1 MARRVRNRDEGG
13 FTLLELMIVCV
24 VSPLIVGA
32 LALGLMTVLSLQAGV
47 SNRLADSA
55 DSQVVQASFR
65 NDVQSAQYITT
76 QSTNSPQC
84 GTGFQI
90 LGLEW
95 NENPTTNV
103 FETVVS
109 YMTVPVT
116 SGSTTTYS
124 LVRQECTNVTST
136 QSPITPVTSSTVLS
150 TNLAASLVANEL
162 TTPLIVILPVS
173 SANAASGGWV
183 ATNVVTSVTFPI
195 TEPGTNT
202 PGASKGYTYTLV
214 ATPPAANLP
223 SDNYVPITSSANAG
237 CGYASTGS
245 GTYASALCLVDFS
258 ALSANN
264 GALMVAARQG
274 CVELSVPLPGGST
287 LYFCISITGAPVE
300 PSALP
305 TWTDGFLGNQING
318 VPFYSDVPGDAALY
332 QSCEGDS
339 STCSITDNGSGPQ
352 VANTWGGVTTIQI
365 SDITVI
371 APDGNVA
378 TGWEFVS
385 ADAES
390 TDGGESITWT
400 SNQPMYDIPNNE
412 PSEDASDPIGNACNS
427 GAGVSGSYTNSSGT
441 TPVTSTQF
449 FAQSPATT
457 IVCDGDSNGTKTGT
471 LMVEALQ
478 PTSMTITM
486 VGTGL
491 EGISLGL
498 LF

>member
-1 MARRVRNRDEGG
+1 VRNRDEGG
-13 FTLLELMIVCV
+13 FTLLELLIVCV
-24 VSPLIVGA
+24 VSPLVVGA
-32 LALGLMTVLSLQAGV
+32 LALGLMTVLSLQSGV

-65 NDVQSAQYITT
+65 NDVQSAQYLTT

-84 GTGFQI
+84 GTGLQV

-103 FETVVS
+103 YETVVS
-109 YMTVPVT
+109 YMSVPVT
-116 SGSTTTYS
+116 TGSTTTYS

-136 QSPITPVTSSTVLS
+136 QSPIQPVTSTTILS
-150 TNLAASLVANEL
+150 TNLAANLIASES
-162 TTPLIVILPVS
+162 TPIILPGS
-173 SANAASGGWV
+173 SQAAAKAGWV
-183 ATNVVTSVTFPI
+183 ATNLVTSVSFPI
-195 TEPGTNT
+195 AEPGTT
-202 PGASKGYTYTLV
+202 ASTSSKAYDYTLV
-214 ATPPAANLP
+214 ASPPAANLP
-223 SDNYVPITSSANAG
+223 TEPYVPLTSSANVG
-237 CGYASTGS
+237 CGYASKGS

-287 LYFCISITGAPVE
+287 LYFCMSITGAPVE

-318 VPFYSDVPGDAALY
+318 VPFYSDVPGNAALY

-339 STCSITDNGSGPQ
+339 STCSVTDNGSGPQ
-352 VANTWGGVTTIQI
+352 VTNTWGGVTTIQI
-365 SDITVI
+365 TDITVV
-371 APDGNVA
+371 APDGNPA

-390 TDGGESITWT
+390 TDSGESIQWT
-400 SNQPMYDIPNNE
+400 SNEPMYDIPNNE
-412 PSEDASDPIGNACNS
+412 PSEDTASDPIGNACNS
-427 GAGVSGSYTNSSGT
+427 GAGVSGSYTDTTGT
-441 TPVTSTQF
+441 TQLTSTQIF
-449 FAQSPATT
+449 GGSPATSIT
-457 IVCDGDSNGTKTGT
+457 CSGNSNGTKTGT
-471 LMVEALQ
+471 LMVQSLQ
-478 PTSMTITM
+478 PTTMTITM